1 MRKLMSA
8 EWYRLR
14 HSGAFIVIILL
25 AVLVPV
31 IIPFFVEYTV
41 ETADVTASEVLYMI
55 ASNAPFFAVMIPV
68 AIGASISS
76 SYSNKIAY
84 YEVMDGNSTHKII
97 LSKLFVHTGFATFA
111 YWIPTAAFLLWAYVN
126 NGTDLWLEDFSV
138 TLILYIILLLRST
151 ISGTLFVTLTR
162 SPIGAALPYVRLM
175 LESMTD
181 MIFISGN
188 PLYKY
193 MPTTQMMAYL
203 TDPSDNSIIWAIILT
218 TIFEIAALYICSY
231 IGFKKKKFK

>member
-25 AVLVPV
+25 AVFIPV
-31 IIPFFVEYTV
+31 IIPFFMEYSV
-41 ETADVTASEVLYMI
+41 KTADVTASEVLYII
-55 ASNAPFFAVMIPV
+55 ATNAPFFAVMIPV

-84 YEVMDGNSTHKII
+84 YEVMDGNSIHKII
-97 LSKLFVHTGFATFA
+97 LSKLFVHTSFATVS
-111 YWIPTAAFLLWAYVN
+111 YWIPTATFLLWAYMK

-151 ISGTLFVTLTR
+151 IGGTLFVTLTR
-162 SPIGAALPYVRLM
+162 SPIGAALPYIRLM

-181 MIFISGN
+181 IIFTESN
-188 PLYKY
+188 PLYKF
-193 MPTTQMMAYL
+193 MPSTQMMAYL
-203 TDPSDNSIIWAIILT
+203 MDPNDKSIIWAIVLT

-231 IGFKKKKFK
+231 IGFKKKHFK